1 MHYLIYV
8 SSAEMLMSSDDLMF
22 LLTECREKNPRVGV
36 TGMLLYKGG
45 NFMQM
50 LEGEQSVIMALYEKI
65 KRDRRHKDV
74 IKILDGQIQQRNFEN
89 WSMGFVNMD
98 KAGDDYPPFNEFFAG
113 KVELRKFQEDAQL
126 ARQFIVNFNE
136 STW

>member
-22 LLTECREKNPRVGV
+22 LLTQCREKNPLVGV

-50 LEGEQSVIMALYEKI
+50 LEGEQSVILGLFEKI

-74 IKILDGQIQQRNFEN
+74 IKILDGEIQQRNFQN
-89 WSMGFVNMD
+89 WSMGFVNMNEV
-98 KAGDDYPPFNEFFAG
+98 GDDYPSFNEFFAG